1 MSKDYSLTFKISR
14 RTILKSGAAVA
25 GAALAPG
32 ALSLG
37 QAQAQARANT
47 MVVAAPATPQS
58 LASEFDVSLGT
69 FEAVACLYD
78 SLVEFEKKPDAGVPT
93 ASREDITDYPDKPGR
108 VNMVG
113 KLAESWEI
121 DPDGTWARFH
131 LRKGVKSNWG
141 NELTA
146 EDVVWTWHRKLAL
159 GAIGGFFANTISLK
173 RPEQITA
180 EGSHTVTFNNSN
192 PCL

>member
-1 MSKDYSLTFKISR
+1 MSQNDSRTFKVSR
-14 RTILKSGAAVA
+14 RTILKGSAAVA
-25 GAALAPG
+25 GVALAPG
-32 ALSLG
+32 AISLG
-37 QAQAQARANT
+37 QAQAQDRANT

-58 LASEFDVSLGT
+58 LDSEYDVSLGT
-69 FEAVACLYD
+69 FEAIACLYD

-131 LRKGVKSNWG
+131 LRPIVS
-141 NELTA
+141 
-146 EDVVWTWHRKLAL
+146 
-159 GAIGGFFANTISLK
+159 GGRGERL
-173 RPEQITA
+173 R
-180 EGSHTVTFNNSN
+180 NSR
-192 PCL
+192 